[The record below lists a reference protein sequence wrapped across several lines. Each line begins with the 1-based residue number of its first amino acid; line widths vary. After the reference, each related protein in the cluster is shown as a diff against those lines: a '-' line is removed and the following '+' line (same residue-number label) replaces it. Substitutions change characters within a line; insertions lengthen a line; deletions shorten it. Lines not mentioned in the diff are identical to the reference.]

1 MRLELDEALCAKYP
15 KMLMDRHADKRTT
28 AMCWGFE
35 CGDGWYNL
43 LDALMH
49 NIQSHIDW
57 RARQRAYAIEQ
68 KSKKIP
74 DEVPQVVLSQ
84 VKEKFGTLSFYY
96 SGGDER
102 IFGMVMLAETISGQT
117 CEWCGNPGKPRNG
130 GWIRTL
136 CDKHEESH
144 QRGEYDESA

>member
-1 MRLELDEALCAKYP
+1 MRQELDEALCAKYP
-15 KMLMDRHADKRTT
+15 KMLRDRHADKRAT

-43 LDALMH
+43 LDALMA
-49 NIQSHIDW
+49 NIQGHIDW
-57 RARQRAYAIEQ
+57 RERQRAYAIEQ
-68 KSKKIP
+68 KSRKIP

-117 CEWCGNPGKPRNG
+117 CEWCGSPGQRRNG

-136 CDKHEESH
+136 CDKHEEARE
-144 QRGEYDESA
+144 RGEYDESS

>member
-1 MRLELDEALCAKYP
+1 MKIELDEALCAKYP
-15 KMLMDRHADKRTT
+15 KMLVDRRAPKRTT

-57 RARQRAYAIEQ
+57 RERQRTYAIENGQ
-68 KSKKIP
+68 DVP
-74 DEVPQVVLSQ
+74 VEVPQVTLSQ

-96 SGGDER
+96 NGGDDR
-102 IFGMVMLAETISGQT
+102 IFGMVMLAETISGIT
-117 CEWCGNPGKPRNG
+117 CEDCGAPGSRRGG

-136 CDKHEESH
+136 CDSC
-144 QRGEYDESA
+144 ESAYQKRKDSYKEE

>member
-1 MRLELDEALCAKYP
+1 MKLELDEALCAKYP
-15 KMLMDRHADKRTT
+15 KMLVDRHADMRTT

-43 LDALMH
+43 LDALMA

-57 RARQRAYAIEQ
+57 RERQRAYAIENGQ
-68 KSKKIP
+68 DVP

-96 SGGDER
+96 TGGDER
-102 IFGMVMLAETISGQT
+102 IFGMVCLAETISGQT
-117 CEWCGNPGKPRNG
+117 CEWCGSPGKRRGG
-130 GWIRTL
+130 GWIKTL
-136 CDKHEESH
+136 CDAHEEAQ
-144 QRGEYDESA
+144 QRGEYDGE